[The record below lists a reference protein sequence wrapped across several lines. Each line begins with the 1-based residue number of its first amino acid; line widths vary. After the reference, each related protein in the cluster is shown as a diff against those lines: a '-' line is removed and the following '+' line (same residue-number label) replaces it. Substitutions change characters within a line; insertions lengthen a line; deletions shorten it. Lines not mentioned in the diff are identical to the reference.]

1 MDGGGCHETPDVRVD
16 PEFDCCQ
23 HRTPLTAMRRLIA
36 ALLLLLPLA
45 AACDSPTTSQQRTGK
60 LTGTLNGQ
68 PWAGT
73 ANAVMYR
80 DTLYVSSR
88 QHVTGSAEQRIVV
101 AVVPNGQ
108 GGYSVVPTSERP
120 GASHY
125 RELLGGDGITY
136 SAPITQ
142 GTITFTEYGA
152 TRTRGSLQVT
162 ISGSRGAW
170 QFSGQF
176 DAPRE
181 DVP

>member
-1 MDGGGCHETPDVRVD
+1 
-16 PEFDCCQ
+16 
-23 HRTPLTAMRRLIA
+23 MRRLIA

-45 AACDSPTTSQQRTGK
+45 AACDLPTTPQQRTGK

-73 ANAVMYR
+73 AEAAVYR
-80 DTLYVSSR
+80 DTLYINSG
-88 QHVTGSAEQRIVV
+88 QHVTGSAEQRIGV

-108 GGYSVVPTSERP
+108 GGYSVVPPSERP
-120 GASHY
+120 GGSHY
-125 RELLGGDGITY
+125 WELIGGDVITY
-136 SAPITQ
+136 SAQITQ
-142 GTITFTEYGA
+142 GTIIFTEYGA
-152 TRTRGSLQVT
+152 TRTRGSLQLT
-162 ISGSRGAW
+162 ISGSRGVW

>member
-1 MDGGGCHETPDVRVD
+1 
-16 PEFDCCQ
+16 
-23 HRTPLTAMRRLIA
+23 MRRLIT
-36 ALLLLLPLA
+36 ALLLLIPF
-45 AACDSPTTSQQRTGK
+45 AACDLPTTSQQRTGK

-73 ANAVMYR
+73 ANAAVYR
-80 DTLYVSSR
+80 DTLYINSG
-88 QHVTGSAEQRIVV
+88 QHVTGSAEQLIGI

-120 GASHY
+120 GSSHY
-125 RELLGGDGITY
+125 WELVGGDVITY
-136 SAPITQ
+136 SAQVTQ

-152 TRTRGSLQVT
+152 TRTRGSLQLT
-162 ISGSRGAW
+162 FSGPRGVW

-181 DVP
+181 DVD